1 MIYKFITHSVKN
13 SNIKVSYHK
22 NSNYGEN
29 MTEKYLRSRKGQS
42 AMEYLMTYGW
52 AILIIAI
59 VLVAFVGLNLF
70 KSPIG
75 TTCRAFTGYV
85 CSGQIYSGNVLSV
98 SIGQISGS
106 TWTLTSVFMNGSG
119 ITGSISGSYSGSTLA
134 SGQMLPVTFTIPASD
149 SSPGSIYV
157 EYTLS
162 GTTYNSL
169 IATAT
174 FP

>member
-1 MIYKFITHSVKN
+1 
-13 SNIKVSYHK
+13 
-22 NSNYGEN
+22 

-59 VLVAFVGLNLF
+59 VLVAFFGLGLF
-70 KSPIG
+70 KSPVG
-75 TTCRAFTGYV
+75 TTCRAVSGFV
-85 CSGQIYSGNVLSV
+85 CSSPVFSGNVLSV
-98 SIGQISGS
+98 SVGQGSGS
-106 TWTLTSVFMNGSG
+106 SWTLTSVFMNGSS

-134 SGQMLPVTFTIPASD
+134 SGQLLPVTFTIPAAD
-149 SSPGSIYV
+149 SSPGNIYV

-162 GTTYNSL
+162 GTTYNAL